1 MPQSPAEAQ
10 IQSAAQGTS
19 KEEESQSAPAK
30 FLFDLAGIDLQGES
44 VSKAGLELV
53 IPHRGHM
60 SLLDKMVWH
69 RPDFRQGVGVHHT
82 RADEFWCAG
91 HFPPRPIMPGVLM
104 IEVGAQL
111 ACYLY
116 NVRMRNTHIAVFL
129 RIDECSFRAMVEPG
143 QDLFVLCQEVKASR
157 RRFISEI
164 QGMVEGKVAF
174 QAHITGM
181 SM

>member
-10 IQSAAQGTS
+10 VHSTAQGLS

-30 FLFDLAGIDLQGES
+30 FLFDLSGIDLQGEA
-44 VSKAGLELV
+44 VSAQGLELV
-53 IPHRGHM
+53 IPHRGNM
-60 SLLDKMVWH
+60 RLLDKIVH
-69 RPDFRQGVGVHHT
+69 HSDDFRRGLGVHHT

-157 RRFISEI
+157 RRFISDI
-164 QGMVEGKVAF
+164 QGMVDGKVAF
-174 QAHITGM
+174 QAQITGM

>member
-10 IQSAAQGTS
+10 VQSSPQGSS
-19 KEEESQSAPAK
+19 KEEESQNAPAK
-30 FLFDLAGIDLQGES
+30 FLFDLAGLDLQGEA
-44 VSKAGLELV
+44 VSAHGLELV
-53 IPHRGHM
+53 IPHRGNM
-60 SLLDKMVWH
+60 RLLDKIIFH
-69 RPDFRQGVGVHHT
+69 TDDFRRGLGVHHT
-82 RADEFWCAG
+82 RSDEFWCAG

-111 ACYLY
+111 AAYLY
-116 NVRMRNTHIAVFL
+116 NVRMKNTHIAVFL

-157 RRFISEI
+157 RRFISDI

-174 QAHITGM
+174 QAQITGM